1 MRSSATASAIALIG
15 VVAIAQAPAPAPPP
29 SELSTIVIPIKTT
42 LAPLLPILEKQVPR
56 SMTMLDRY
64 ELDPQK
70 RYGAKYD
77 VARQPIALNMI
88 GSGIHATLT
97 VKYALEGCRRVYNPL
112 TRDYRMWPCVSC
124 GFNEKMREA
133 YIAIDSQLTWDA
145 SWRMR
150 TKTNARPVEFPNR
163 CQVTFANVD
172 ITDRAIAPKVNEQL
186 RDVAKTID
194 ANTPKLTNIRPNAQ
208 QIWDALQTP
217 SEIAPRTWLVL
228 EPVDVA
234 LAAIR
239 GAGLNVTSAITL
251 RARTRVVVGDRPLI
265 VAKPLPALRV
275 AAANEAS
282 GGIRVPADVE
292 LSYVEASRVLTEQLG
307 KRTYKV
313 NGRDLTLDTLTLSPA
328 ANGKLMIEAAIDYR
342 GGTLRNYKGLVYLEG
357 TPRFRDGSIV
367 IENVDYSLDPKR
379 RNPFLRIGDR
389 IAHDAV
395 RSQIAANSSW
405 PITPQITAL
414 RNELQRALTRQL
426 APGVVLRGSVASLDA
441 TDLVPLVD
449 SIRIRMLATGTAEVE
464 VTKW

>member
-1 MRSSATASAIALIG
+1 MRSSATVSAATILF
-15 VVAIAQAPAPAPPP
+15 VATAAFAQQ

-56 SMTMLDRY
+56 SMTKLDAY

-97 VKYALEGCRRVYNPL
+97 VKYALEGCKRVHNPIND
-112 TRDYRMWPCVSC
+112 TYTMWPCVSC
-124 GFNEKMREA
+124 GFQEKMREA
-133 YIAIDSQLTWDA
+133 YIAIDSHLEWDA
-145 SWRMR
+145 NWRMR

-194 ANTPKLTNIRPNAQ
+194 LNTPKLTNIRPNAQ
-208 QIWDALQTP
+208 QIWDAFQTP
-217 SEIAPRTWLVL
+217 TEIAPRTWLLL
-228 EPVDVA
+228 EPMDVA
-234 LAAIR
+234 LGPIR

-251 RARTRVVVGDRPLI
+251 RARTRVIVGDRPI
-265 VAKPLPALRV
+265 VTAKPLPPLRV
-275 AAANEAS
+275 AKPDETS

-292 LSYVEASRVLTEQLG
+292 LSYIEASRVLTEQLG

-313 NGRDLTLDTLTLSPA
+313 GGRDLTLYTLALSPA
-328 ANGKLMIEAAIDYR
+328 ANGKLLIEAAIDYR
-342 GGTLRNYKGLVYLEG
+342 GGTFRNYKGNVYLEG
-357 TPRFRDGSIV
+357 TPRFRDGSIA

-379 RNPFLRIGDR
+379 RSTFLRIADR
-389 IAHDAV
+389 IAHDTV
-395 RSQIAANSSW
+395 RAQIAANAAW

-414 RNELQRALTRQL
+414 RDELQRALTRNL
-426 APGVVLRGSVASLDA
+426 APGVTLRGKVDSLDA
-441 TDLVPLVD
+441 TDLTPLLD